1 VEPPILH
8 GMGALIRWVVL
19 PLIVIALG
27 AVWWY
32 HGLALSIG
40 ENCEPD
46 CVTEREVATWRWNFL
61 AALGLWLIVV
71 CAHFW
76 SRRRERDEFRDE
88 SR

>member
-1 VEPPILH
+1 
-8 GMGALIRWVVL
+8 MGALIRWVLL

-27 AVWWY
+27 AVWMY
-32 HGLALSIG
+32 HGFASGIQ

-46 CVTEREVATWRWNFL
+46 CVTDGEVTAWRSNFL

-76 SRRRERDEFRDE
+76 SRRRERDEFR
-88 SR
+88 